1 MLPGTTKVEI
11 YRDDS
16 GGQGWR
22 GPATILKANE
32 HAGTAIVEFQGRPYL
47 IGLRHIRPL
56 REAFYINLNT
66 ENKIDASI
74 LAQQALERM
83 KTVVE
88 EVTPFRP
95 FTMGQI
101 PKIKDGE
108 SYMASFPKDFSSTV
122 ENMLKDAKNFITYHY
137 DNFTLHGLRFG
148 RGMKTVMVPQFSKGI
163 LITWTEGRYGIAV
176 TEHNSDAHIH
186 LKELINST
194 LEKVCHLHLRLHQPP
209 N

>member
-74 LAQQALERM
+74 LAQQAL
-83 KTVVE
+83 
-88 EVTPFRP
+88 
-95 FTMGQI
+95 
-101 PKIKDGE
+101 
-108 SYMASFPKDFSSTV
+108 
-122 ENMLKDAKNFITYHY
+122 
-137 DNFTLHGLRFG
+137 
-148 RGMKTVMVPQFSKGI
+148 
-163 LITWTEGRYGIAV
+163 
-176 TEHNSDAHIH
+176 
-186 LKELINST
+186 
-194 LEKVCHLHLRLHQPP
+194 
-209 N
+209 